1 MQKNASYLFQE
12 IFTNLFQQMWVRIRD
27 DMIWENRSIKLLW
40 ITIDNEL
47 NFAKHFTT
55 ICIKANRKLTDLT
68 RMRKYLHFSRV
79 RLLFKSLFESQS
91 CPKFSSYMDVRH
103 NTTLLNIFKKDIRRW
118 KPKNCSCRN
127 CLNYVDNLGFAELL
141 E

>member
-55 ICIKANRKLTDLT
+55 ICIK
-68 RMRKYLHFSRV
+68 V
-79 RLLFKSLFESQS
+79 
-91 CPKFSSYMDVRH
+91 
-103 NTTLLNIFKKDIRRW
+103 
-118 KPKNCSCRN
+118 
-127 CLNYVDNLGFAELL
+127 G
-141 E
+141 